1 VTGASARDRR
11 AALFLYSGAF
21 AQGLV
26 MVSFAATSAVL
37 VERLGFSGARYGSL
51 FLSQMVLAILGAVL
65 GGTAARRAG
74 LPRLLCWSFLGM
86 AASQALLAGA
96 AVAGPGGAYPIVLL
110 GSGLMGFG
118 SGLSAAPMNTYPRLL
133 APARAE
139 AAVVLVHTLM
149 GFGLATGPLLAAA
162 AIEAGAWPAFP
173 AALCVLSLPYAALS
187 LRVTLPASAVDETAS
202 GGRPGRAIAVFV
214 VVAFLYA
221 LVESMFSNWAVLY
234 LHAEKGLA
242 LAAASLALSL
252 FWTALAVGRV
262 SAAAWLHRLGPE
274 RVYAALPLLMIAVLA
289 LMPAA
294 ATPIRA
300 FVLFTIAGISCS
312 AFYPLTVALA
322 ARRFPDRVP
331 LVASLCY
338 IALVSGIGF
347 GTWGAGALHERFP
360 LAGLY
365 RASALLAFFAFV
377 LGRVATGPG
386 DRGAGAGR
394 IGVEH
399 GRATY

>member
-1 VTGASARDRR
+1 VTEALARDRR
-11 AALFLYSGAF
+11 AALFVYSGAF
-21 AQGLV
+21 AQGIV

-37 VERLGFSGARYGSL
+37 VERLGLSEARYGSL
-51 FLSQMVLAILGAVL
+51 FLSQMALAILGALL
-65 GGTAARRAG
+65 GGSGSRRAG

-96 AVAGPGGAYPIVLL
+96 ALTGPAGAYPVVLVA
-110 GSGLMGFG
+110 SGLMGFG
-118 SGLSAAPMNTYPRLL
+118 SGIGAAPMNTYPRLL

-162 AIEAGAWPAFP
+162 AIVGGIWPAFP
-173 AALCVLSLPYAALS
+173 IGLCLLSLPYAALA
-187 LRVTLPASAVDETAS
+187 LRVVLPASAVDDTAA
-202 GGRPGRAIAVFV
+202 GRPGGAIAVFAV
-214 VVAFLYA
+214 LAFLYA
-221 LVESMFSNWAVLY
+221 LIESMFSNWAVLY
-234 LHAEKGLA
+234 LHGEKGLA

-262 SAAAWLHRLGPE
+262 SAAAGLHRLGPE

-289 LMPAA
+289 LMPGAS
-294 ATPIRA
+294 TPLRA
-300 FVLFTIAGISCS
+300 FLLFTTAGVSCS

-347 GTWGAGALHERFP
+347 GTWGAGALNERFP

-365 RASALLAFFAFV
+365 RASAVLALLAFV
-377 LGRVATGPG
+377 LGRIAVGAG

-394 IGVEH
+394 PRVEH
-399 GRATY
+399 GAATY